1 MYKKYLLHQS
11 DGVGMEFDTLR
22 ELNRFMIDDGM
33 INKPLKISELKKFN
47 QSGNEVYNIYI
58 RA

>member
-11 DGVGMEFDTLR
+11 DGAGREFDTLR

-33 INKPLKISELKKFN
+33 ITKPLKLSELGKFN

>member
-11 DGVGMEFDTLR
+11 DGVGREFDTLR

-33 INKPLKISELKKFN
+33 IAKPLKKSELGKFN